1 MLVLTAALGLG
12 ACGRKPVPAEEYD
25 PDVPAQGAAPAAPGE
40 PAAEAA
46 PPPAPGAPPPPPL
59 TPEQDSI
66 QEARAYARR
75 QQSMESYESCVAKVR
90 GIEEPIRSTLIEAC
104 GRSRSRGGKP

>member
-1 MLVLTAALGLG
+1 VLVLTAALGVG

-40 PAAEAA
+40 PTAEAA
-46 PPPAPGAPPPPPL
+46 PPPAPGAPPAPPP

-66 QEARAYARR
+66 QEARAFARR
-75 QQSMESYESCVAKVR
+75 QQSMESYESCVAKAE
-90 GIEEPIRSTLIEAC
+90 GLEEPARTTIRQAC
-104 GRSRSRGGKP
+104 GRRRAAPP